1 MKLSVDWVNV
11 GEYEVNNRFIVYVP
25 ASVQIGLWIVYTLLE
40 GLFTVTK
47 LGRGVFVIVI
57 EADSVVEGRV
67 KVDSPLP
74 LVTL

>member
-11 GEYEVNNRFIVYVP
+11 GEYEVNTRFIVYVP
-25 ASVQIGLWIVYTLLE
+25 ASVQIGLTIVYTLLE
-40 GLFTVTK
+40 GLFTATK

-67 KVDSPLP
+67 
-74 LVTL
+74 